1 MKALGCI
8 LLLGASGWLG
18 LAAVWGLKAR
28 VEQLRAFLGAL
39 EEMERELACRLAPM
53 PELLGRLARTPGPVG
68 EFFGL
73 CAGGLERLGERSF
86 AQLWDK
92 ALGAADLSLGEDDLQ
107 ALLELGGSLGRYDCA
122 SQCAAIGQARVRLE
136 SRLEAAEERRDRLSR
151 VYGALS
157 LATGTFLIILLA

>member
-39 EEMERELACRLAPM
+39 EEMERELACRLSPM

-92 ALGAADLSLGEDDLQ
+92 ALGAADLAGLAVGMWRDQE
-107 ALLELGGSLGRYDCA
+107 EIGRLWRCGTSFQPDM
-122 SQCAAIGQARVRLE
+122 
-136 SRLEAAEERRDRLSR
+136 EAEKRDRLMADWHRAVGRSR
-151 VYGALS
+151 DWAK
-157 LATGTFLIILLA
+157 